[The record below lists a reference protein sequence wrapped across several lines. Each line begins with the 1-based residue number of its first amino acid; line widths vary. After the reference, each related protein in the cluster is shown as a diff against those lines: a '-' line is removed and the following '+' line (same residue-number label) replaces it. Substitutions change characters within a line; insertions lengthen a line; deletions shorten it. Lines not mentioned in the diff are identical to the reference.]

1 MLAQNSGAAA
11 RIKAELLLHTG
22 RKPVNPQTP
31 INVTAGGMHAASA
44 EVVQYDFGPSM
55 INLGFSLV
63 PHRYLFGSCCCRS
76 LRSCPDSFCCYL
88 GEFGLLFRNYEDHVL
103 IFAICRCA
111 HIVFCN
117 PFRYC
122 KTAFKAIS
130 YQLCHVCS
138 LACLFS
144 IRRLLQKKKHPHLDT
159 ASYQNQGAFWCRWR
173 GSNPHG
179 IATTG
184 F

>member
-1 MLAQNSGAAA
+1 MVIMLAQNSGAAA
-11 RIKAELLLHTG
+11 RIKAELLLRTG

-88 GEFGLLFRNYEDHVL
+88 GEFGLFFRNYEDHVL

-111 HIVFCN
+111 HIVFLQS
-117 PFRYC
+117 
-122 KTAFKAIS
+122 IS
-130 YQLCHVCS
+130 
-138 LACLFS
+138 
-144 IRRLLQKKKHPHLDT
+144 LLQDRFQGTELSTLPCLQLGLFIQHP
-159 ASYQNQGAFWCRWR
+159 
-173 GSNPHG
+173 
-179 IATTG
+179 
-184 F
+184 

>member
-11 RIKAELLLHTG
+11 RIKAELLLRTG

-63 PHRYLFGSCCCRS
+63 PHRYLFGSYCCRS
-76 LRSCPDSFCCYL
+76 LRSCPDSFCCCL

-111 HIVFCN
+111 HIVFLQS
-117 PFRYC
+117 
-122 KTAFKAIS
+122 IS
-130 YQLCHVCS
+130 
-138 LACLFS
+138 
-144 IRRLLQKKKHPHLDT
+144 LLQDRFQGTELSTLPCLQLGLFIQHP
-159 ASYQNQGAFWCRWR
+159 
-173 GSNPHG
+173 
-179 IATTG
+179 
-184 F
+184 